1 MGTKK
6 IKIVLDTDVII
17 HFAKGE
23 MLAAMPSIL
32 PECQFMI
39 LDIVK
44 SEIKRPLLTQLETQM
59 QLLGNITEVAFGDTP
74 EERREYFRLT
84 SRAVGL
90 GRGESACMV
99 YCLYHHDVVGS
110 SNLRDIKEYCKQN
123 GIAYLTT
130 CDFLWYAW
138 KRGMMTVEEIN
149 EFVKKVTSAESQ
161 LPEDFD
167 VEHYM
172 PNTEI

>member
-1 MGTKK
+1 MAKK

-23 MLAAMPSIL
+23 MLSMLPSIF
-32 PECQFMI
+32 PEYQFVI
-39 LDIVK
+39 LDIVE
-44 SEIKRPLLTQLETQM
+44 SEIKRPLLTQIERQISV
-59 QLLGNITEVAFGDTP
+59 LGNITEITFGDTP

-110 SNLRDIKEYCKQN
+110 SNLKDIKEYCKRN

-138 KRGMMTVEEIN
+138 KRGMMTEDEIGAFVEK
-149 EFVKKVTSAESQ
+149 VKSAESI

-167 VEHYM
+167 VQHYS
-172 PNTEI
+172 PNTPM

>member
-1 MGTKK
+1 MAKK

-23 MLAAMPSIL
+23 MLSMLPSIF
-32 PECQFMI
+32 PEYQFVV

-44 SEIKRPLLTQLETQM
+44 SEIKRPLLTQLERQISV
-59 QLLGNITEVAFGDTP
+59 LGNITEVAFGDTP

-110 SNLRDIKEYCKQN
+110 SNLKDIKEYCKRN

-138 KRGMMTVEEIN
+138 KRGMMTEDEIRV
-149 EFVKKVTSAESQ
+149 FVDRVKSAESI

-167 VEHYM
+167 VQHYS
-172 PNTEI
+172 PNTPM

>member
-1 MGTKK
+1 MAKK

-23 MLAAMPSIL
+23 MLSMLPSIF
-32 PECQFMI
+32 PEYQFVV

-44 SEIKRPLLTQLETQM
+44 SEIKRPLLTQLERQISV
-59 QLLGNITEVAFGDTP
+59 LGNITEVAFGDTP
-74 EERREYFRLT
+74 EERREYFQLT

-110 SNLRDIKEYCKQN
+110 SNLKDIKEYCKRN

-138 KRGMMTVEEIN
+138 KRGMMTEDEIRA
-149 EFVKKVTSAESQ
+149 FVDRVKSAESI

-167 VEHYM
+167 VQHYS
-172 PNTEI
+172 PNTPM

>member
-1 MGTKK
+1 MAKK

-23 MLAAMPSIL
+23 MLSMLPSIF
-32 PECQFMI
+32 PEYQFVV

-44 SEIKRPLLTQLETQM
+44 SEIKRPLLTQLERQISV
-59 QLLGNITEVAFGDTP
+59 LGNITEVAFGDTP

-84 SRAVGL
+84 SRVVGL

-110 SNLRDIKEYCKQN
+110 SNLKDIKEYCKRN

-138 KRGMMTVEEIN
+138 KRGKMTEDEIRA
-149 EFVKKVTSAESQ
+149 FVDRVKSAESI

-167 VEHYM
+167 VQHYS
-172 PNTEI
+172 PNTPM

>member
-1 MGTKK
+1 MAKK

-23 MLAAMPSIL
+23 MLSMLPSVF
-32 PECQFMI
+32 PEYQFVV

-44 SEIKRPLLTQLETQM
+44 NEIKRPLLTQLERQISV
-59 QLLGNITEVAFGDTP
+59 LGNITEVAFGDTP

-99 YCLYHHDVVGS
+99 YCMYHHDVVGS
-110 SNLRDIKEYCKQN
+110 SNLKDIKEYCKRN

-138 KRGMMTVEEIN
+138 KRGMMTDDEIRA
-149 EFVKKVTSAESQ
+149 FIDRVKSAESM
-161 LPEDFD
+161 LPGDFD
-167 VEHYM
+167 VLHYS
-172 PNTEI
+172 PNTPM

>member
-1 MGTKK
+1 MAKK

-23 MLAAMPSIL
+23 MLSMLPSIF
-32 PECQFMI
+32 PEYQFVI

-44 SEIKRPLLTQLETQM
+44 SEIKRPLLTQIERQISV
-59 QLLGNITEVAFGDTP
+59 LGNITEITFGDTP

-110 SNLRDIKEYCKQN
+110 SNLKDIKEYCKRN

-138 KRGMMTVEEIN
+138 KRGMMTEDEIGAFVEK
-149 EFVKKVTSAESQ
+149 VKSAESI

-167 VEHYM
+167 VQHYS
-172 PNTEI
+172 PNTPM

>member
-1 MGTKK
+1 MGMKK

-23 MLAAMPSIL
+23 MLATLPSIL
-32 PECQFMI
+32 PECQFVV

-44 SEIKRPLLTQLETQM
+44 SEIKRPLQTLLERQM
-59 QLLGNITEVAFGDTP
+59 QLLGNIQEVAFGDTP
-74 EERREYFRLT
+74 EERREFFRLT
-84 SRAVGL
+84 SKSIGL

-110 SNLRDIKEYCKQN
+110 SNLKDIKEYCKRN

-138 KRGMMTVEEIN
+138 KRGMMTEDEIRA
-149 EFVKKVTSAESQ
+149 FVDRVKSAESI

-167 VEHYM
+167 VQHYS
-172 PNTEI
+172 PNTPM

>member
-1 MGTKK
+1 MAKK

-23 MLAAMPSIL
+23 MLSMLPSIF
-32 PECQFMI
+32 PEYQFVV

-44 SEIKRPLLTQLETQM
+44 SEIKRPLLTQLERQISV
-59 QLLGNITEVAFGDTP
+59 LGNITEVAFGDTP

-110 SNLRDIKEYCKQN
+110 SNLKDIKEYCKRN

-138 KRGMMTVEEIN
+138 KRGMMTEDEIRAFVER
-149 EFVKKVTSAESQ
+149 VTSAESI

-167 VEHYM
+167 VQHYS
-172 PNTEI
+172 PNTPM

>member
-1 MGTKK
+1 MAKK

-23 MLAAMPSIL
+23 MLSMLPSIF
-32 PECQFMI
+32 PEYQFVV

-44 SEIKRPLLTQLETQM
+44 SEIKRPLLTQLERQISV
-59 QLLGNITEVAFGDTP
+59 LGNITEVAFGDTP

-110 SNLRDIKEYCKQN
+110 SNLKDIKEYCKRN

-138 KRGMMTVEEIN
+138 KRGMMTEDEIRA
-149 EFVKKVTSAESQ
+149 FVDRVKSAESI
-161 LPEDFD
+161 LPENFD
-167 VEHYM
+167 VQHYS
-172 PNTEI
+172 PNTPM

>member
-23 MLAAMPSIL
+23 MLATLPSIL
-32 PECQFMI
+32 PECQFVV

-44 SEIKRPLLTQLETQM
+44 NEIKRPLLTQLERQM
-59 QLLGNITEVAFGDTP
+59 QLLGNIQEVAFGDTL
-74 EERREYFRLT
+74 EERKEFFRLT
-84 SRAVGL
+84 SRSVGL

-110 SNLRDIKEYCKQN
+110 SNLGDIMEYCAEH

-130 CDFLWYAW
+130 FDFLYYALQ
-138 KRGMMTVEEIN
+138 RGKMTEEDVVTFI
-149 EFVKKVTSAESQ
+149 EKVKKKGSK
-161 LPEDFD
+161 LPDID
-167 VEHYM
+167 IRHHVPHTQM
-172 PNTEI
+172 

>member
-1 MGTKK
+1 MAKK

-23 MLAAMPSIL
+23 MLSMLPSIF
-32 PECQFMI
+32 PEYQFVV

-44 SEIKRPLLTQLETQM
+44 SEIKRPLLTQIERQISV
-59 QLLGNITEVAFGDTP
+59 LGNITEITFGDTP

-110 SNLRDIKEYCKQN
+110 SNLKDIKEYCKRN
-123 GIAYLTT
+123 GIAFLTT

-138 KRGMMTVEEIN
+138 KRGMMTEDEIRA
-149 EFVKKVTSAESQ
+149 FVDRVKSAESI

-167 VEHYM
+167 VQHYS
-172 PNTEI
+172 PNTPM

>member
-23 MLAAMPSIL
+23 MLATLPSIL
-32 PECQFMI
+32 PECQFVV

-44 SEIKRPLLTQLETQM
+44 SELKRPLLTQLETQM
-59 QLLGNITEVAFGDTP
+59 QLLGNIQEVAFGDTP

-84 SRAVGL
+84 SRSVGL

-99 YCLYHHDVVGS
+99 YCLYHYDVVGS
-110 SNLRDIKEYCKQN
+110 SNLRDIKEYCRQN

-138 KRGMMTVEEIN
+138 KRGMMTVDEIDM
-149 EFVKKVTSAESQ
+149 FVEKVTSAESK

>member
-1 MGTKK
+1 MAKK

-23 MLAAMPSIL
+23 MLSMLPSIF
-32 PECQFMI
+32 PEYQFVV

-44 SEIKRPLLTQLETQM
+44 SEIKRPLLTQLERQISV
-59 QLLGNITEVAFGDTP
+59 LGNITEITFGDTP

-110 SNLRDIKEYCKQN
+110 SNLKDIKEYCKRN

-138 KRGMMTVEEIN
+138 KRGMMTEDEIRA
-149 EFVKKVTSAESQ
+149 FVDRVKSAESI

-167 VEHYM
+167 MQHYS
-172 PNTEI
+172 PNTPM

>member
-1 MGTKK
+1 MAKK

-23 MLAAMPSIL
+23 MLSMLPSIF
-32 PECQFMI
+32 PEYQFVV

-44 SEIKRPLLTQLETQM
+44 SEIKRPLLTQLERQISV
-59 QLLGNITEVAFGDTP
+59 LGNITEVAFGDTP
-74 EERREYFRLT
+74 EERREYFRLI

-110 SNLRDIKEYCKQN
+110 SNLKDIKEYCKRN

-138 KRGMMTVEEIN
+138 KRGMMTEDEIRA
-149 EFVKKVTSAESQ
+149 FVDRVKSAESI

-167 VEHYM
+167 ILHYS
-172 PNTEI
+172 PNTPM

>member
-1 MGTKK
+1 MAKK

-23 MLAAMPSIL
+23 MLSMLPSIF
-32 PECQFMI
+32 PEYQFVI

-44 SEIKRPLLTQLETQM
+44 SEIKRPLLTQIERQISV
-59 QLLGNITEVAFGDTP
+59 LGNITEITFGDTS

-110 SNLRDIKEYCKQN
+110 SNLKDIKEYCKRN

-138 KRGMMTVEEIN
+138 KRGMMTEDEIGAFVEK
-149 EFVKKVTSAESQ
+149 VKSAESI

-167 VEHYM
+167 VQHYS
-172 PNTEI
+172 PNTPM

>member
-1 MGTKK
+1 MAKK
-6 IKIVLDTDVII
+6 IKIVLYTDVII

-23 MLAAMPSIL
+23 MLSMLSSIF
-32 PECQFMI
+32 PEYQFVV

-44 SEIKRPLLTQLETQM
+44 SEIKRPLLTQLERQISV
-59 QLLGNITEVAFGDTP
+59 LGNITEVAFGDTP

-110 SNLRDIKEYCKQN
+110 SNLSDILDYCTQN

-130 CDFLWYAW
+130 CDFLYYAW
-138 KRGMMTVEEIN
+138 RRGKMTVDEVNDFIAK
-149 EFVKKVTSAESQ
+149 VKNKNSI

-167 VEHYM
+167 VQHYS
-172 PNTEI
+172 PNTPM

>member
-1 MGTKK
+1 
-6 IKIVLDTDVII
+6 
-17 HFAKGE
+17 
-23 MLAAMPSIL
+23 
-32 PECQFMI
+32 
-39 LDIVK
+39 
-44 SEIKRPLLTQLETQM
+44 
-59 QLLGNITEVAFGDTP
+59 
-74 EERREYFRLT
+74 
-84 SRAVGL
+84 
-90 GRGESACMV
+90 MV

-110 SNLRDIKEYCKQN
+110 SNLKDIKEYCKQN
-123 GIAYLTT
+123 GMSYLTT

-149 EFVKKVTSAESQ
+149 VFVKKVTSAESK

>member
-1 MGTKK
+1 MAKK

-23 MLAAMPSIL
+23 MLSMLPSIFS
-32 PECQFMI
+32 EYQFVV

-44 SEIKRPLLTQLETQM
+44 SEIKRPLLTQLERQISV
-59 QLLGNITEVAFGDTP
+59 LGNITEVAFGDTP

-110 SNLRDIKEYCKQN
+110 SNLKDIKEYCKRN

-138 KRGMMTVEEIN
+138 KRGMMTEDEIGAFVEK
-149 EFVKKVTSAESQ
+149 VKSAESI

-167 VEHYM
+167 VQHYS
-172 PNTEI
+172 PNTPM

>member
-1 MGTKK
+1 MAKK

-23 MLAAMPSIL
+23 MLSMLPSIF
-32 PECQFMI
+32 PEYQFVV

-44 SEIKRPLLTQLETQM
+44 SEIKRPLLTQLERQISV
-59 QLLGNITEVAFGDTP
+59 LGNITEVAFGDTP

-110 SNLRDIKEYCKQN
+110 SNLKDIKEHCKRN

-138 KRGMMTVEEIN
+138 KRGMMTEDEIRAFVER
-149 EFVKKVTSAESQ
+149 VTSAESI

-167 VEHYM
+167 VQHYS
-172 PNTEI
+172 PNTPM

>member
-1 MGTKK
+1 MAKK

-23 MLAAMPSIL
+23 MLSMLPSIF
-32 PECQFMI
+32 PEYQFVV

-44 SEIKRPLLTQLETQM
+44 SEIKRPLLTQIERQISV
-59 QLLGNITEVAFGDTP
+59 LGNITEITFGDTP

-110 SNLRDIKEYCKQN
+110 SNLKDIKEYCKRN

-138 KRGMMTVEEIN
+138 KRGMMTEDEIGAFVEK
-149 EFVKKVTSAESQ
+149 VKSAESI

-167 VEHYM
+167 VQHYS
-172 PNTEI
+172 PNTPM

>member
-1 MGTKK
+1 MAKK

-23 MLAAMPSIL
+23 MLSMLPSIF
-32 PECQFMI
+32 PEYQFVV

-44 SEIKRPLLTQLETQM
+44 SEIKRPLLTQLERQISV
-59 QLLGNITEVAFGDTP
+59 LGNITEVAFGDTP

-110 SNLRDIKEYCKQN
+110 SNLKDIKEYCKRN

-138 KRGMMTVEEIN
+138 KRGMMTEDEIRA
-149 EFVKKVTSAESQ
+149 FVDRVKSAESI
-161 LPEDFD
+161 LPEDFN
-167 VEHYM
+167 VQHYS
-172 PNTEI
+172 PNTPM

>member
-1 MGTKK
+1 MAKK

-23 MLAAMPSIL
+23 MLSMLPSIF
-32 PECQFMI
+32 PEYQFVI

-44 SEIKRPLLTQLETQM
+44 SEIKRPLLTQLERQISV
-59 QLLGNITEVAFGDTP
+59 LGNITEIAFGDTP

-110 SNLRDIKEYCKQN
+110 SNLKDIKEYCKRN

-138 KRGMMTVEEIN
+138 KRGMMTEDEIGAFVEK
-149 EFVKKVTSAESQ
+149 VKSAESI

-167 VEHYM
+167 VQHYS
-172 PNTEI
+172 PNTPM

>member
-1 MGTKK
+1 METKK
-6 IKIVLDTDVII
+6 IKIVLDTDD
-17 HFAKGE
+17 FAKGE
-23 MLAAMPSIL
+23 MLATLPSIL
-32 PECQFMI
+32 PECQFVV

-44 SEIKRPLLTQLETQM
+44 SEIKRPLLTQLERQISV
-59 QLLGNITEVAFGDTP
+59 LGNITELAFGDTP

-110 SNLRDIKEYCKQN
+110 SNLKDIKEYCKRN

-138 KRGMMTVEEIN
+138 KRGMMTEDEIRA
-149 EFVKKVTSAESQ
+149 FVDRVKSAESI
-161 LPEDFD
+161 LPEDFNMQ
-167 VEHYM
+167 HYS
-172 PNTEI
+172 PNTPM

>member
-1 MGTKK
+1 MAKK
-6 IKIVLDTDVII
+6 KVKIVLDTDVII

-23 MLAAMPSIL
+23 MLSMLPSVL
-32 PECQFMI
+32 PEYQFVV
-39 LDIVK
+39 LDVVK
-44 SEIKRPLLTQLETQM
+44 DEIKRPLLTQLERQINV
-59 QLLGNITEVAFGDTP
+59 LRNITEVAFGDTP

-110 SNLRDIKEYCKQN
+110 SNLKDIKAYCKQN

-138 KRGMMTVEEIN
+138 KRGMMTVEEI
-149 EFVKKVTSAESQ
+149 ESFVEKVTSAESI
-161 LPEDFD
+161 LPDDFD
-167 VEHYM
+167 VERYT
-172 PNTEI
+172 PNTQM

>member
-1 MGTKK
+1 M
-6 IKIVLDTDVII
+6 V
-17 HFAKGE
+17 
-23 MLAAMPSIL
+23 
-32 PECQFMI
+32 

-44 SEIKRPLLTQLETQM
+44 SEIKRPLLTQLERQISV
-59 QLLGNITEVAFGDTP
+59 LGNITEVAFGDTP

-110 SNLRDIKEYCKQN
+110 SNLKDIKEYCKRN

-138 KRGMMTVEEIN
+138 KRGMMTEDEIRA
-149 EFVKKVTSAESQ
+149 FVDRVKSAESI

-167 VEHYM
+167 VQHYS
-172 PNTEI
+172 PNTPM

>member
-1 MGTKK
+1 MAKK

-23 MLAAMPSIL
+23 MLSMLPSIF
-32 PECQFMI
+32 PEYQFVV

-44 SEIKRPLLTQLETQM
+44 SEIKRPLLTQLERQISV
-59 QLLGNITEVAFGDTP
+59 LGNITEVAFGDTP

-110 SNLRDIKEYCKQN
+110 SNLKDIKEYCKRN

-138 KRGMMTVEEIN
+138 KRGMMTEDEIRA
-149 EFVKKVTSAESQ
+149 FVDRVKSAESI

-167 VEHYM
+167 VQHYS
-172 PNTEI
+172 PNTPM